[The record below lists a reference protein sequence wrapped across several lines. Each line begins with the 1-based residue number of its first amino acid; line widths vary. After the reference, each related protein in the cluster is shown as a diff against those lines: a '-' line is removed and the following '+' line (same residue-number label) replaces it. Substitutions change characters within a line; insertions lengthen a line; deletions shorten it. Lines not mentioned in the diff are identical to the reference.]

1 MATLD
6 GRPVL
11 DAQCRLQG
19 GGGGGLP
26 TECEVSCGRVAAAGK
41 EHRIEVTI
49 RDAQQR
55 RVSSAHVIPFVLHM
69 PSTEGSDEGYSIAVL
84 PMRLMH
90 GNRQKIPYSFPLDG
104 TSPVASPSYVQ
115 AAADSCHTD
124 TLHLGQRAQEVAD
137 RGGEDADDV
146 AWALF
151 HRDVTL
157 DVSGLLGRLQNQV
170 RVGGLGNVSLSWPA
184 GHGGVLGRANA
195 YRIVPIS
202 YAAYPEFI
210 RPHPLP
216 KVYDVAPYRPGAQS
230 DYRHHRLYGPLQE
243 AEYFDDYSRSFFGFT
258 RRKAGWDC
266 MRHYEILAAGAI
278 PYFANLSDVPA
289 NTMASFPK
297 ALVQE
302 AMSMPGL
309 DVALSADG
317 STLAR
322 ASIDHAVF
330 NHSHYFVL
338 LDRLQAWT
346 RRHLTTVALAQR
358 VLRVMGL
365 GPHTWDRAKVLFLVH
380 PGGFGVS
387 RHGALEAGCDV
398 NDCFRM

>member
-19 GGGGGLP
+19 ADAGAGGA
-26 TECEVSCGRVAAAGK
+26 ECEVSCGRIAATGK

-216 KVYDVAPYRPGAQS
+216 KVYDVAS
-230 DYRHHRLYGPLQE
+230 D
-243 AEYFDDYSRSFFGFT
+243 S
-258 RRKAGWDC
+258 
-266 MRHYEILAAGAI
+266 
-278 PYFANLSDVPA
+278 NV
-289 NTMASFPK
+289 
-297 ALVQE
+297 
-302 AMSMPGL
+302 
-309 DVALSADG
+309 
-317 STLAR
+317 
-322 ASIDHAVF
+322 
-330 NHSHYFVL
+330 
-338 LDRLQAWT
+338 
-346 RRHLTTVALAQR
+346 
-358 VLRVMGL
+358 
-365 GPHTWDRAKVLFLVH
+365 
-380 PGGFGVS
+380 
-387 RHGALEAGCDV
+387 
-398 NDCFRM
+398 